1 MLYDAISESKPV
13 GRRLSDNKKNDL
25 TNEEMSYC
33 EIMRAINIAKKPEYL
48 CFRGILQLQY
58 EDYNE
63 ACVDFQAALNIDS
76 NCAAAQYY
84 KARAL
89 FLDRNNQETES
100 ILHEVNAAIEMDK
113 QNPRPWLLKA

>member
-1 MLYDAISESKPV
+1 MLLL
-13 GRRLSDNKKNDL
+13 GRFQG
-25 TNEEMSYC
+25 
-33 EIMRAINIAKKPEYL
+33 

-113 QNPRPWLLKA
+113 QNGNFIVRL